1 MIRPPFLW
9 IPPCPWDYWRSH
21 PTERACRYEP
31 RSRLRLSNLR
41 YAASSE
47 DMVGPNK
54 FVRAVVS
61 PDVEYDNQ
69 SSTGF
74 PMLSQFGVIPP
85 LKESA
90 VGVLSNLGS
99 LSVWPLAV
107 NLTAATAATIYR
119 RTRVCGPGLSTI
131 QQSLRLAR
139 QSIIYPAKRTF
150 SSEAERPTLDRVK
163 RSEVASR
170 VCHSLLDGQEPQAY
184 NGMGGDSLRTYGAR
198 RGG

>member
-1 MIRPPFLW
+1 
-9 IPPCPWDYWRSH
+9 
-21 PTERACRYEP
+21 
-31 RSRLRLSNLR
+31 
-41 YAASSE
+41 
-47 DMVGPNK
+47 MVGPNK

-61 PDVEYDNQ
+61 PDVEYGNQ

-90 VGVLSNLGS
+90 VGVLSNLGG
-99 LSVWPLAV
+99 LSVRPLAV

-119 RTRVCGPGLSTI
+119 RTRGCGPGLSTI
-131 QQSLRLAR
+131 QQSLRFAR
-139 QSIIYPAKRTF
+139 QSIIHPAKRAF

-170 VCHSLLDGQEPQAY
+170 VCHSLLLDGREPQAY
-184 NGMGGDSLRTYGAR
+184 ISQRDQTMILFGLMEPEEEDEHTVFVD
-198 RGG
+198 

>member
-1 MIRPPFLW
+1 M
-9 IPPCPWDYWRSH
+9 S
-21 PTERACRYEP
+21 
-31 RSRLRLSNLR
+31 
-41 YAASSE
+41 
-47 DMVGPNK
+47 PNK
-54 FVRAVVS
+54 FVRAVAS

-99 LSVWPLAV
+99 LSVRPLAV

-131 QQSLRLAR
+131 LQSLRLAR
-139 QSIIYPAKRTF
+139 QSIIHPAKRTF
-150 SSEAERPTLDRVK
+150 SSEAERPKLDRVE
-163 RSEVASR
+163 RSEVASQ
-170 VCHSLLDGQEPQAY
+170 VAIACCW
-184 NGMGGDSLRTYGAR
+184 MGGSRRHRTG
-198 RGG
+198 